1 MNDKSTAIL
10 GRRVNRTVFLT
21 DEEKLFVINKYLN
34 SNETKQDISMRYL
47 GQNNHGQILRW
58 MREFGIVDKCDKT
71 LIFANMKKNKSTLNE
86 KSEDLSVDKLQKRI
100 KELEKQVHISETKA
114 FAYSKMIDI
123 AEKELKIN
131 IRKKSN
137 TKPSKK

>member
-10 GRRVNRTVFLT
+10 GHRVNRTVFLT

-34 SNETKQDISMRYL
+34 SNETKQAISMRYL

-58 MREFGIVDKCDKT
+58 MRQFGIVDKCDKT
-71 LIFANMKKNKSTLNE
+71 PIFADMKKNKPTLSA
-86 KSEDLSVDKLQKRI
+86 KSEDLSVDGLKKRI